1 MGNSGKSLENMSVGT
16 SNSGNKSVATS
27 NSGKSLENMSE
38 GTSKSAG
45 SIKSTGT
52 SVKSVDEDLVVLF
65 DRDNDHDDLEDKHE
79 RDLMNLKRKHR
90 DLMNLK
96 RKHRDLM
103 NLNSDL
109 DNMRNANGS
118 HDFMNLD
125 RKHRHERDLMILAD
139 SNCNDGLDDAGLPCK
154 GTSTKSLVNLR
165 AHAKATRIM
174 KKKTT
179 RIMKKKNMFL
189 Y

>member
-1 MGNSGKSLENMSVGT
+1 MGKSVG
-16 SNSGNKSVATS
+16 S

-125 RKHRHERDLMILAD
+125 SDLD
-139 SNCNDGLDDAGLPCK
+139 
-154 GTSTKSLVNLR
+154 
-165 AHAKATRIM
+165 
-174 KKKTT
+174 
-179 RIMKKKNMFL
+179 NMRNAN
-189 Y
+189 

>member
-1 MGNSGKSLENMSVGT
+1 MGKSVGTSNSGKSLENMSVGT
-16 SNSGNKSVATS
+16 SNSGNKSVATF

-45 SIKSTGT
+45 SI
-52 SVKSVDEDLVVLF
+52 KSVDEDLVVLF

-125 RKHRHERDLMILAD
+125 RKHRHHKRDLMILAD
-139 SNCNDGLDDAGLPCK
+139 SNCNDGLNDAGLPCK
-154 GTSTKSLVNLR
+154 GTSTKSLVNLL
-165 AHAKATRIM
+165 AHAKATKIM
-174 KKKTT
+174 
-179 RIMKKKNMFL
+179 N
-189 Y
+189 

>member
-1 MGNSGKSLENMSVGT
+1 MGGTSNSGKSLMNMSEGT

-52 SVKSVDEDLVVLF
+52 SVKSVDEDLVALF

-79 RDLMNLKRKHR
+79 R

-125 RKHRHERDLMILAD
+125 RKHRHHERDLMILAD
-139 SNCNDGLDDAGLPCK
+139 SNCNDGLNDAGLPCK
-154 GTSTKSLVNLR
+154 GTSTKSLVNLL
-165 AHAKATRIM
+165 AHAKATKIM
-174 KKKTT
+174 N
-179 RIMKKKNMFL
+179 KKNMFL

>member
-1 MGNSGKSLENMSVGT
+1 MGGTSNSGKSLMNMSEGT

-90 DLMNLK
+90 HHK
-96 RKHRDLM
+96 
-103 NLNSDL
+103 
-109 DNMRNANGS
+109 
-118 HDFMNLD
+118 
-125 RKHRHERDLMILAD
+125 RDLMILAD
-139 SNCNDGLDDAGLPCK
+139 SNCNDGLNDAGLPCK
-154 GTSTKSLVNLR
+154 GTSTKSLVNLL
-165 AHAKATRIM
+165 AHAKATKIM
-174 KKKTT
+174 N
-179 RIMKKKNMFL
+179 KKNMFL